1 VQFNKNIWLIYNVF
15 LVMGLVYLVATAYSR
30 WEEIRQSAVV
40 ELAYLNRIFASSIT
54 LNFDQQE
61 IMLDLLGRQ
70 ILVDKST
77 QSNTRTRRLL
87 DKILQQNNSLL
98 AFGLANMDG
107 DIVVG
112 SSNLDLDRMPNL
124 KELENSAKSFVKAI
138 QIERMVLG
146 RTYFL
151 AALDDLVIPIRKGIR
166 GDDNQV
172 IGVMTAGIK
181 PRELLPRLGSIN
193 QESDSGAPYQLQVFH
208 DYEFYYAYASGI
220 ADKSVLRKF
229 IDEPMSM
236 RYIEMLE
243 KSLED
248 QLGLS
253 LETLREDTRPVV
265 FSAEGSDGRIS
276 LHSIVYLPKYQMWS
290 STLLPRDF
298 LFKQLSESVVFYVI
312 TFFIIFG
319 LAFLMFRRIATFEQ
333 KNHQQ
338 LVDQASQD
346 FLTGLKNR
354 QFLRLAESQWIHGGA
369 EPFSVFFIDL
379 DNFKNI
385 NDSHGHSYGD
395 NLLKQVAGRLLSMA
409 GKTDLVCR
417 QGGDEFIMLSR
428 RCDEASIASLANAV
442 LKAIAAPYYVEQYNF
457 VMGASIGVARFP
469 EDGTSF
475 EELFSAADTAMYQ
488 AKNVKNSF
496 NIFSGELREQLMETT
511 YIQHALPQ
519 ALSNG
524 EFSLVY
530 QPQVADS
537 KSPVGVEA
545 LIRWQHAEKGLIPP
559 DRFIPVSEGNGM
571 IIDIGHYVI
580 DQALEDISRITDS
593 QRCSSL
599 LLSINVSIRQLQE
612 NGFVDRLA
620 ASLAGCNFPAQQL
633 TLEITEGIFI
643 DDLQYLIPVLNQI
656 RSLGVKI
663 SLDDFGTGYSS
674 LSLLKQLPIDE
685 LKIDKSFID
694 NITTSD
700 DDRLMVLNII
710 DIAQNLGIQVVAE
723 GIEEK
728 EQSHMLTEL
737 GCNLQQG
744 YYFCK
749 PVKLEQLIDYCDQTN
764 WTFDKDDEDDEV
776 G

>member
-1 VQFNKNIWLIYNVF
+1 VQFKKNIWLIYNVF
-15 LVMGLVYLVATAYSR
+15 LALGLVYLVATAYSR
-30 WEEIRQSAVV
+30 WEEIRQGAAV
-40 ELAYLNRIFASSIT
+40 ELAYLNRIFASSVT
-54 LNFDQQE
+54 LNFNQQE

-70 ILVDKST
+70 ILAD
-77 QSNTRTRRLL
+77 QSAQSKTRTQHLL
-87 DKILQQNNSLL
+87 DKILQQNSSLL

-107 DIVVG
+107 DIVVD

-124 KELENSAKSFVKAI
+124 KEQENSRKNFIKAMH
-138 QIERMVLG
+138 IERMVLG

-166 GDDNQV
+166 DDDNQV
-172 IGVMTAGIK
+172 IGIMTAGIK
-181 PRELLPRLGSIN
+181 PRELIPRLDSMN
-193 QESDSGAPYQLQVFH
+193 QENGTRAPYQLQVFH
-208 DYEFYYAYASGI
+208 DYDFYYAYVSGI
-220 ADKSVLRKF
+220 ADKTLLREV

-236 RYIEMLE
+236 RYIETLE
-243 KSLED
+243 RSLD
-248 QLGLS
+248 AQLGLS
-253 LETLREDTRPVV
+253 LETLREDTAPMV
-265 FSAEGSDGRIS
+265 FTAEGSDGRIN

-290 STLLPRDF
+290 STLLAQDF
-298 LFKQLSESVVFYVI
+298 LLELLFESIVFYVV

-319 LAFLMFRRIATFEQ
+319 LAFWMFRRIAIFEQ

-354 QFLRLAESQWIHGGA
+354 QFLRLAESQWIHGRA

-385 NDSHGHSYGD
+385 NDSHGHSYED

-417 QGGDEFIMLSR
+417 QGGDEFIVLSR
-428 RCDEASIASLANAV
+428 RCDEDSIASLANAV

-457 VMGASIGVARFP
+457 VMGASIGVARYP
-469 EDGTSF
+469 EDGASF

-519 ALSNG
+519 ALSDG

-530 QPQVADS
+530 QLQVADS

-545 LIRWQHAEKGLIPP
+545 LIRWQHSEKGMIPP

-580 DQALEDISRITDS
+580 DQALKDMSLITDS
-593 QRCSSL
+593 HRCTSL
-599 LLSINVSIRQLQE
+599 LLSVNVSIRQLQE
-612 NGFVDRLA
+612 NGFVDKLA
-620 ASLAGCNFPAQQL
+620 ESLSACDFPAQKL

-656 RSLGVKI
+656 RGLGVKI

-694 NITTSD
+694 SITTSD
-700 DDRLMVLNII
+700 EDRLMVLNII

-723 GIEEK
+723 GIEGK
-728 EQSHMLTEL
+728 EQSRMLIEL

-744 YYFCK
+744 YYFCQ
-749 PVKLEQLIDYCDQTN
+749 PVKFEQLIEYCDQTN
-764 WTFDKDDEDDEV
+764 WTFDKDDEDE
-776 G
+776 

>member
-1 VQFNKNIWLIYNVF
+1 VQSKKNIWLIYNMF
-15 LVMGLVYLVATAYSR
+15 LAMGLVYLVATTYSR
-30 WEEIRQSAVV
+30 WEEIRQNATV
-40 ELAYLNRIFASSIT
+40 ELAYLNRIFASSMI

-70 ILVDKST
+70 ILADKST
-77 QSNTRTRRLL
+77 QSKIRTQRLL

-107 DIVVG
+107 DIVVS

-124 KELENSAKSFVKAI
+124 KKLENSRKSFDKAI
-138 QIERMVLG
+138 QTERMVLG

-151 AALDDLVIPIRKGIR
+151 TALDDVVIPIRKGIR
-166 GDDNQV
+166 GEDNQV
-172 IGVMTAGIK
+172 IGIMTAGIK
-181 PRELLPRLGSIN
+181 PRELLPRLDSIN
-193 QESDSGAPYQLQVFH
+193 QESGSGAPYQLQVFH
-208 DYEFYYAYASGI
+208 DYEYYYAYASGI
-220 ADKSVLRKF
+220 ADNSVLRKF

-265 FSAEGSDGRIS
+265 FSAAGSDGRIN

-290 STLLPRDF
+290 ATLLPRDF
-298 LFKQLSESVVFYVI
+298 LLGQLFKSVVFYGV

-354 QFLRLAESQWIHGGA
+354 QFLRLAESQWINDRA
-369 EPFSVFFIDL
+369 RPFSVFFIDL

-409 GKTDLVCR
+409 GETDLVCR
-417 QGGDEFIMLSR
+417 QGGDEFIVLSR
-428 RCDEASIASLANAV
+428 RCDEDSIASLANAV

-457 VMGASIGVARFP
+457 VMGASIGVARYP
-469 EDGTSF
+469 EDGASF

-519 ALSNG
+519 ALSDG

-545 LIRWQHAEKGLIPP
+545 LIRWQHSEKGMIPP

-580 DQALEDISRITDS
+580 DQALKDMSLITDNH
-593 QRCSSL
+593 RCTSL

-612 NGFVDRLA
+612 NGFVDKLA
-620 ASLAGCNFPAQQL
+620 ESLSACDFPAQQL

-656 RSLGVKI
+656 RDLGVKI

-694 NITTSD
+694 SITTSD
-700 DDRLMVLNII
+700 EDRLMVLNII

-723 GIEEK
+723 GIEGK
-728 EQSHMLTEL
+728 EQSRMLIEL

-744 YYFCK
+744 YYFCQ
-749 PVKLEQLIDYCDQTN
+749 PVKLEQLIEYCDQTN
-764 WTFDKDDEDDEV
+764 WTFDQDDEDE
-776 G
+776 

>member
-1 VQFNKNIWLIYNVF
+1 MQFKKNIWLIYNVF
-15 LVMGLVYLVATAYSR
+15 LVMGLAYFVATTYSR
-30 WEEIRQSAVV
+30 WEELRQGAAV
-40 ELAYLNRIFASSIT
+40 ELAYLNRIFASSVT

-70 ILVDKST
+70 ILADKST
-77 QSNTRTRRLL
+77 QGETRTQRLL
-87 DKILQQNNSLL
+87 DKILQQNSSLL
-98 AFGLANMDG
+98 AFGLANLDG
-107 DIVVG
+107 DIVVS

-124 KELENSAKSFVKAI
+124 KELENSRKSFDKAM
-138 QIERMVLG
+138 QMERMVLG

-151 AALDDLVIPIRKGIR
+151 AALDDLVIPIRKSIR
-166 GDDNQV
+166 GEDNQV

-181 PRELLPRLGSIN
+181 PRELIPRLDSMN
-193 QESDSGAPYQLQVFH
+193 QESSAGAPYQLQVFH
-208 DYEFYYAYASGI
+208 DNDFYYAYASGI
-220 ADKSVLRKF
+220 ADKIALRRTF
-229 IDEPMSM
+229 DEPMSM
-236 RYIEMLE
+236 RYIEMFE
-243 KSLED
+243 KSLD
-248 QLGLS
+248 NQLGLS
-253 LETLREDTRPVV
+253 LETLREDTAPVV
-265 FSAEGSDGRIS
+265 FSAQGSDGKVS

-290 STLLPRDF
+290 ATILPRDF
-298 LFKQLSESVVFYVI
+298 LLGQLYKSVAFYVI
-312 TFFIIFG
+312 TFCIIFG
-319 LAFLMFRRIATFEQ
+319 LAFWMFRRIDRFEQ
-333 KNHQQ
+333 RNHQQ
-338 LVDQASQD
+338 LVDQASED

-354 QFLRLAESQWIHGGA
+354 QFLRIAEAQWINGEA

-395 NLLKQVAGRLLSMA
+395 NLLKQVAGRLLSIA

-417 QGGDEFIMLSR
+417 QGGDEFIVLSR
-428 RCDEASIASLANAV
+428 RCDEDSIASLANAV
-442 LKAIAAPYYVEQYNF
+442 LQAIAAPYYVEQYNF
-457 VMGASIGVARFP
+457 VMGASIGVARYP

-496 NIFSGELREQLMETT
+496 NIFSGELRDQLMETT

-519 ALSNG
+519 ALSDG

-545 LIRWQHAEKGLIPP
+545 LIRWQHSEKGLIPP

-580 DQALEDISRITDS
+580 DQALKDMSLIADSR
-593 QRCSSL
+593 RCTSL

-620 ASLAGCNFPAQQL
+620 ASLAACDFPGQLL

-656 RSLGVKI
+656 RELGVKI

-694 NITTSD
+694 SITTSD
-700 DDRLMVLNII
+700 EDRLMVLNII

-723 GIEEK
+723 GIEGK
-728 EQSHMLTEL
+728 EQSRMLIEL

-744 YYFCK
+744 YYFSE
-749 PVKLEQLIDYCDQTN
+749 PVKLEQLIEYCDQTN
-764 WTFDKDDEDDEV
+764 WTFDKDDEDE
-776 G
+776 

>member
-1 VQFNKNIWLIYNVF
+1 MQFKKNIWLIYNVF
-15 LVMGLVYLVATAYSR
+15 LALGLVYLVATAYSR
-30 WEEIRQSAVV
+30 WEEIRQGAAV
-40 ELAYLNRIFASSIT
+40 ELAYLNRIFASSVT
-54 LNFDQQE
+54 LNFNQQE

-70 ILVDKST
+70 ILAD
-77 QSNTRTRRLL
+77 QSAQSKTRTQHLL
-87 DKILQQNNSLL
+87 DKILQQNSSLL

-107 DIVVG
+107 DIVVD

-124 KELENSAKSFVKAI
+124 KEQENSRKNFIKAMH
-138 QIERMVLG
+138 IERMVLG

-166 GDDNQV
+166 DDDNQV
-172 IGVMTAGIK
+172 IGIMTAGIK
-181 PRELLPRLGSIN
+181 PRELIPRLDSMN
-193 QESDSGAPYQLQVFH
+193 QENGTRAPYQLQVFH
-208 DYEFYYAYASGI
+208 DYDFYYAYVSGI
-220 ADKSVLRKF
+220 ADKTLLREV

-236 RYIEMLE
+236 RYIETLE
-243 KSLED
+243 RSLD
-248 QLGLS
+248 AQLGLS
-253 LETLREDTRPVV
+253 LETLREDTAPMV
-265 FSAEGSDGRIS
+265 FTAEGSDGRIN

-290 STLLPRDF
+290 STLLAQDF
-298 LFKQLSESVVFYVI
+298 LLELLFESIVFYVV

-319 LAFLMFRRIATFEQ
+319 LAFWMFRRIAIFEQ

-354 QFLRLAESQWIHGGA
+354 QFLRLAESQWIHGRA

-417 QGGDEFIMLSR
+417 QGGDEFIVLSR
-428 RCDEASIASLANAV
+428 RCDEDSIASLANAV

-457 VMGASIGVARFP
+457 VMGASIGVARYP
-469 EDGTSF
+469 EDGASF

-519 ALSNG
+519 ALSDG

-530 QPQVADS
+530 QLQVADS

-545 LIRWQHAEKGLIPP
+545 LIRWQHSEKGMIPP

-580 DQALEDISRITDS
+580 DQALKDMSLITDS
-593 QRCSSL
+593 HRCTSL
-599 LLSINVSIRQLQE
+599 LLSVNVSIRQLQE
-612 NGFVDRLA
+612 NGFVDKLA
-620 ASLAGCNFPAQQL
+620 ESLSACDFPAQKL

-656 RSLGVKI
+656 RGLGVKI

-694 NITTSD
+694 SITTSD
-700 DDRLMVLNII
+700 EDRLMVLNII

-723 GIEEK
+723 GIEGK
-728 EQSHMLTEL
+728 EQSRMLIEL

-744 YYFCK
+744 YYFCQ
-749 PVKLEQLIDYCDQTN
+749 PVKFEQLIEYCDQTN
-764 WTFDKDDEDDEV
+764 WTFDKDDEDE
-776 G
+776 

>member
-1 VQFNKNIWLIYNVF
+1 VQSKKNIWLIYNMF
-15 LVMGLVYLVATAYSR
+15 LAMGLVYLVATTYSR
-30 WEEIRQSAVV
+30 WEEIRQNATV
-40 ELAYLNRIFASSIT
+40 ELAYLNRIFASSMI

-70 ILVDKST
+70 ILADKST
-77 QSNTRTRRLL
+77 QSKIRTQRLL

-107 DIVVG
+107 DIVVS

-124 KELENSAKSFVKAI
+124 KELENSRKSFDKAI

-151 AALDDLVIPIRKGIR
+151 TALDDVVIPIRKGIR
-166 GDDNQV
+166 GEDNQV
-172 IGVMTAGIK
+172 IGIMTAGIK
-181 PRELLPRLGSIN
+181 PRELLPRLDSIN
-193 QESDSGAPYQLQVFH
+193 QESGSGAPYQLQVFH

-220 ADKSVLRKF
+220 ADKTLLRNV

-236 RYIEMLE
+236 RYIETLE

-265 FSAEGSDGRIS
+265 FSAAGSDGRIN

-290 STLLPRDF
+290 ATLLPRDF
-298 LFKQLSESVVFYVI
+298 LLGQLFKSVVFYGV

-354 QFLRLAESQWIHGGA
+354 QFLRLAESQWINDRA
-369 EPFSVFFIDL
+369 RPFSVFFIDL

-409 GKTDLVCR
+409 GETDLVCR
-417 QGGDEFIMLSR
+417 QGGDEFIVLSR
-428 RCDEASIASLANAV
+428 RCDEDSIASLANAV

-457 VMGASIGVARFP
+457 VMGASIGVARYP
-469 EDGTSF
+469 EDGASF

-519 ALSNG
+519 ALSDG

-545 LIRWQHAEKGLIPP
+545 LIRWQHSEKGMIPP

-580 DQALEDISRITDS
+580 DQALKDMSLITDNH
-593 QRCSSL
+593 RCTSL

-612 NGFVDRLA
+612 NGFVDKLA
-620 ASLAGCNFPAQQL
+620 ESLSACDFPAQQL

-656 RSLGVKI
+656 RDLGVKI

-694 NITTSD
+694 SITTSD
-700 DDRLMVLNII
+700 EDRLMVLNII

-723 GIEEK
+723 GIEGK
-728 EQSHMLTEL
+728 EQSRMLIEL

-744 YYFCK
+744 YYFCQ
-749 PVKLEQLIDYCDQTN
+749 PVKLEQLIEYCDQTN
-764 WTFDKDDEDDEV
+764 WTFDQDDEDE
-776 G
+776 

>member
-1 VQFNKNIWLIYNVF
+1 VQSKKNIWLIYNMF
-15 LVMGLVYLVATAYSR
+15 LAMGLVYLVATTYSR
-30 WEEIRQSAVV
+30 WEEIRQNATV
-40 ELAYLNRIFASSIT
+40 ELAYLNRIFASSMI

-70 ILVDKST
+70 ILADKST
-77 QSNTRTRRLL
+77 QSKIRTQRLL

-98 AFGLANMDG
+98 AFGLANMEG
-107 DIVVG
+107 DIVVS

-124 KELENSAKSFVKAI
+124 KKLENSRKSFDKAI
-138 QIERMVLG
+138 QTERMVLG

-151 AALDDLVIPIRKGIR
+151 TALDDVVIPIRKGIR
-166 GDDNQV
+166 GEDNQV
-172 IGVMTAGIK
+172 IGIMTAGIK
-181 PRELLPRLGSIN
+181 PRELLPRLDSIN
-193 QESDSGAPYQLQVFH
+193 QESGSGAPYQLQVFH

-220 ADKSVLRKF
+220 ADKTLLRNV

-265 FSAEGSDGRIS
+265 FSAAGSDGRIN

-290 STLLPRDF
+290 ATLLPRDF
-298 LFKQLSESVVFYVI
+298 LLGQLFKSVVFYGV

-354 QFLRLAESQWIHGGA
+354 QFLRLAESQWINDRA
-369 EPFSVFFIDL
+369 RPFSVFFIDL

-409 GKTDLVCR
+409 GETDLVCR
-417 QGGDEFIMLSR
+417 QGGDEFIVLSR
-428 RCDEASIASLANAV
+428 RCDEDSIASLANAV

-457 VMGASIGVARFP
+457 VMGASIGVARYP
-469 EDGTSF
+469 EDGASF

-519 ALSNG
+519 ALSDG

-545 LIRWQHAEKGLIPP
+545 LIRWQHSEKGMIPP

-580 DQALEDISRITDS
+580 DQALKDMSLITDNH
-593 QRCSSL
+593 RCTSL

-612 NGFVDRLA
+612 NGFVDKLA
-620 ASLAGCNFPAQQL
+620 ESLSACDFPAQQL

-656 RSLGVKI
+656 RDLGVKI

-694 NITTSD
+694 SITTSD
-700 DDRLMVLNII
+700 EDRLMVLNII

-723 GIEEK
+723 GIEGK
-728 EQSHMLTEL
+728 EQSRMLIEL

-744 YYFCK
+744 YYFCQ
-749 PVKLEQLIDYCDQTN
+749 PVKLEQLIEYCDQTN
-764 WTFDKDDEDDEV
+764 WTFDQDDEDE
-776 G
+776 

>member
-1 VQFNKNIWLIYNVF
+1 VQSKKNIWLIYNMF
-15 LVMGLVYLVATAYSR
+15 LAMGLVYLVATTYSR
-30 WEEIRQSAVV
+30 WEEIRQNATV
-40 ELAYLNRIFASSIT
+40 ELAYLNRIFASSMI

-70 ILVDKST
+70 ILADKST
-77 QSNTRTRRLL
+77 QSKIRTQRLL

-98 AFGLANMDG
+98 AFGLANMEG
-107 DIVVG
+107 DIVVS

-124 KELENSAKSFVKAI
+124 KKLENSRKSFDKAI
-138 QIERMVLG
+138 QTERMVLG

-151 AALDDLVIPIRKGIR
+151 TALDDVVIPIRKGIR
-166 GDDNQV
+166 GEDNQV
-172 IGVMTAGIK
+172 IGIMTAGIK
-181 PRELLPRLGSIN
+181 PRELLPRLDSIN
-193 QESDSGAPYQLQVFH
+193 QESGSGAPYQLQVFH

-220 ADKSVLRKF
+220 ADKTLLRNV

-236 RYIEMLE
+236 RYIETLE

-265 FSAEGSDGRIS
+265 FSAAGSDGRIN

-290 STLLPRDF
+290 ATLLPRDF
-298 LFKQLSESVVFYVI
+298 LLGQLFKSVVFYGV

-354 QFLRLAESQWIHGGA
+354 QFLRLAESQWINDRA
-369 EPFSVFFIDL
+369 RPFSVFFIDL

-409 GKTDLVCR
+409 GETDLVCR
-417 QGGDEFIMLSR
+417 QGGDEFIVLSR
-428 RCDEASIASLANAV
+428 RCDEDSIASLANAV

-457 VMGASIGVARFP
+457 VMGASIGVARYP
-469 EDGTSF
+469 EDGASF

-519 ALSNG
+519 ALSDG

-545 LIRWQHAEKGLIPP
+545 LIRWQHSEKGMIPP

-580 DQALEDISRITDS
+580 DQALKDMSLITDNH
-593 QRCSSL
+593 RCTSL

-612 NGFVDRLA
+612 NGFVDKLA
-620 ASLAGCNFPAQQL
+620 ESLSACDFPAQQL

-656 RSLGVKI
+656 RDLGVKI

-694 NITTSD
+694 SITTSD
-700 DDRLMVLNII
+700 EDRLMVLNII

-723 GIEEK
+723 GIEGK
-728 EQSHMLTEL
+728 EQSRMLIEL

-744 YYFCK
+744 YYFCQ
-749 PVKLEQLIDYCDQTN
+749 PVKLEQLIEYCDQTN
-764 WTFDKDDEDDEV
+764 WTFDQDDEDE
-776 G
+776 

>member
-1 VQFNKNIWLIYNVF
+1 
-15 LVMGLVYLVATAYSR
+15 
-30 WEEIRQSAVV
+30 
-40 ELAYLNRIFASSIT
+40 
-54 LNFDQQE
+54 
-61 IMLDLLGRQ
+61 
-70 ILVDKST
+70 
-77 QSNTRTRRLL
+77 
-87 DKILQQNNSLL
+87 
-98 AFGLANMDG
+98 
-107 DIVVG
+107 
-112 SSNLDLDRMPNL
+112 
-124 KELENSAKSFVKAI
+124 
-138 QIERMVLG
+138 
-146 RTYFL
+146 
-151 AALDDLVIPIRKGIR
+151 
-166 GDDNQV
+166 
-172 IGVMTAGIK
+172 MTAGIK
-181 PRELLPRLGSIN
+181 PRELLPRLDSIN
-193 QESDSGAPYQLQVFH
+193 QESGSGAPYQLQVFH

-220 ADKSVLRKF
+220 ADKTLLRNV

-236 RYIEMLE
+236 RYIETLE

-265 FSAEGSDGRIS
+265 FSAAGSDGRIN

-290 STLLPRDF
+290 ATLLPRDF
-298 LFKQLSESVVFYVI
+298 LLGQLFKSVVFYGV

-354 QFLRLAESQWIHGGA
+354 QFLRLAESQWINDRA
-369 EPFSVFFIDL
+369 RPFSVFFIDL

-409 GKTDLVCR
+409 GETDLVCR
-417 QGGDEFIMLSR
+417 QGGDEFIVLSR
-428 RCDEASIASLANAV
+428 RCDEDSIASLANAV

-457 VMGASIGVARFP
+457 VMGASIGVARYP
-469 EDGTSF
+469 EDGASF

-519 ALSNG
+519 ALSDG

-545 LIRWQHAEKGLIPP
+545 LIRWQHSEKGMIPP

-580 DQALEDISRITDS
+580 DQALKDMSLITDNH
-593 QRCSSL
+593 RCTSL

-612 NGFVDRLA
+612 NGFVDKLA
-620 ASLAGCNFPAQQL
+620 ESLSACDFPAQQL

-656 RSLGVKI
+656 RDLGVKI

-694 NITTSD
+694 SITTSD
-700 DDRLMVLNII
+700 EDRLMVLNII

-723 GIEEK
+723 GIEGK
-728 EQSHMLTEL
+728 EQSRMLIEL

-744 YYFCK
+744 YYFCQ
-749 PVKLEQLIDYCDQTN
+749 PVKLEQLIEYCDQTN
-764 WTFDKDDEDDEV
+764 WTFDQDDEDE
-776 G
+776 

>member
-1 VQFNKNIWLIYNVF
+1 MQSKKNIWLIYNMF
-15 LVMGLVYLVATAYSR
+15 LAMGLVYLVATTYSR
-30 WEEIRQSAVV
+30 WEEIRQNATV
-40 ELAYLNRIFASSIT
+40 ELAYLNRIFASSMT

-70 ILVDKST
+70 ILADKST
-77 QSNTRTRRLL
+77 QSKIRTQRLL

-98 AFGLANMDG
+98 AFGLANMEG

-112 SSNLDLDRMPNL
+112 SSNLDLDKMPNL
-124 KELENSAKSFVKAI
+124 KELENSRKSFDKAI

-151 AALDDLVIPIRKGIR
+151 AALDDVVIPIRKGIR
-166 GDDNQV
+166 GEDNQV
-172 IGVMTAGIK
+172 IGIMTAGIK
-181 PRELLPRLGSIN
+181 PRELLPRLDSIN
-193 QESDSGAPYQLQVFH
+193 QESGSGAPYQLQVFH

-220 ADKSVLRKF
+220 ADNSVLRKF

-265 FSAEGSDGRIS
+265 FSAEGSDGRIN

-298 LFKQLSESVVFYVI
+298 LLGQLFKSVVFYAI

-338 LVDQASQD
+338 LVDQASHD

-354 QFLRLAESQWIHGGA
+354 QFLRLAESQWINDRDR
-369 EPFSVFFIDL
+369 PFSVFFIDL

-409 GKTDLVCR
+409 GETDLVCR
-417 QGGDEFIMLSR
+417 QGGDEFIVLSR
-428 RCDEASIASLANAV
+428 RCDEDSIASLANAV

-457 VMGASIGVARFP
+457 VMGASIGVARYP

-519 ALSNG
+519 ALSDG

-545 LIRWQHAEKGLIPP
+545 LIRWQHSEKGMIPP

-580 DQALEDISRITDS
+580 DQALKDMSLITDS
-593 QRCSSL
+593 HRCTSL

-612 NGFVDRLA
+612 NGFVDKLA
-620 ASLAGCNFPAQQL
+620 A
-633 TLEITEGIFI
+633 E
-643 DDLQYLIPVLNQI
+643 PVGL
-656 RSLGVKI
+656 
-663 SLDDFGTGYSS
+663 
-674 LSLLKQLPIDE
+674 
-685 LKIDKSFID
+685 
-694 NITTSD
+694 
-700 DDRLMVLNII
+700 
-710 DIAQNLGIQVVAE
+710 
-723 GIEEK
+723 
-728 EQSHMLTEL
+728 
-737 GCNLQQG
+737 
-744 YYFCK
+744 
-749 PVKLEQLIDYCDQTN
+749 
-764 WTFDKDDEDDEV
+764 
-776 G
+776 

>member
-1 VQFNKNIWLIYNVF
+1 MQSKKNIWLIYNMF
-15 LVMGLVYLVATAYSR
+15 LAMGLVYLVATTYSR
-30 WEEIRQSAVV
+30 WEEIRQNATV
-40 ELAYLNRIFASSIT
+40 ELAYLNRIFASSMT

-70 ILVDKST
+70 ILADKST
-77 QSNTRTRRLL
+77 QSKIRTQRLL

-98 AFGLANMDG
+98 AFGLANMEG

-124 KELENSAKSFVKAI
+124 KKLENSRKSFDKAI
-138 QIERMVLG
+138 QTERMVLG

-151 AALDDLVIPIRKGIR
+151 TALDDVVIPIRKGIR
-166 GDDNQV
+166 GEDNQV
-172 IGVMTAGIK
+172 IGIMTAGIK
-181 PRELLPRLGSIN
+181 PRELLPRLDSIN
-193 QESDSGAPYQLQVFH
+193 QESGSGAPYQLQVFH

-220 ADKSVLRKF
+220 ADKTLLRNI

-236 RYIEMLE
+236 RYIETLE

-265 FSAEGSDGRIS
+265 FSAAGSDGRIN

-290 STLLPRDF
+290 ATLLPRDF
-298 LFKQLSESVVFYVI
+298 LLGQLFKSVVFYGI

-319 LAFLMFRRIATFEQ
+319 LAFLMFRRIAIFEQ

-354 QFLRLAESQWIHGGA
+354 QFLRLAESQWINDRA
-369 EPFSVFFIDL
+369 RPFSVFFIDL

-409 GKTDLVCR
+409 GETDLVCR
-417 QGGDEFIMLSR
+417 QGGDEFIVLSR
-428 RCDEASIASLANAV
+428 RCDEDSIASLANAV

-457 VMGASIGVARFP
+457 VMGASIGVARYP
-469 EDGTSF
+469 EDGASF

-519 ALSNG
+519 ALSDG

-545 LIRWQHAEKGLIPP
+545 LIRWQHSEKGMIPP

-580 DQALEDISRITDS
+580 DQALKDMSLITDNH
-593 QRCSSL
+593 RCTSL

-612 NGFVDRLA
+612 NGFVDKLA
-620 ASLAGCNFPAQQL
+620 ESLSACDFPAQQL

-656 RSLGVKI
+656 RDLGVKI

-694 NITTSD
+694 SITTSD
-700 DDRLMVLNII
+700 EDRLMVLNII

-723 GIEEK
+723 GIEGK
-728 EQSHMLTEL
+728 EQSRMLIEL

-749 PVKLEQLIDYCDQTN
+749 PVKLEQLIEYCDQTN
-764 WTFDKDDEDDEV
+764 WTFDQDDEDE
-776 G
+776 